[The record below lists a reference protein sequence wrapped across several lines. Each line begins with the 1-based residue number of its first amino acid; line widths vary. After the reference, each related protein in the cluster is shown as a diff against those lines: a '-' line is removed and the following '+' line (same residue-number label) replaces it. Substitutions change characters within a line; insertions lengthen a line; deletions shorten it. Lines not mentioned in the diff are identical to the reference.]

1 MSGIDILSLGE
12 PLIEF
17 NRQSDGKWLQGFG
30 GDVSNCAIA
39 AARQGARAGML
50 AHLGQDRFGDGL
62 MGLWG
67 GEGLDTS
74 RIVRRAD
81 SQTGIY
87 FVDHDGTGHHF
98 TYYRRDSAASR
109 MTPEDIGPELFEDVK
124 ILHVSG
130 ISQAIS
136 ESARAAVA
144 KAIAVARETGTRI
157 SYDTNLRLSLWSL
170 DDARAVINDTAPK
183 ADILLP
189 GYDDARQLTGLED
202 PEAIVRHYLDQD
214 IGLVALTLGESGALI
229 GTRERLQRIEP
240 HIVESVD
247 ATGAGDTFDGAMLAR
262 LIAGDDPFTA
272 AVYANAAA
280 ALSTTGYSAVAPIPR
295 TDDVRAFLA
304 ANA

>member
-1 MSGIDILSLGE
+1 MSGGLDILALGE

-17 NRQSDGKWLQGFG
+17 NRQSDGRWLQGFG

-39 AARQGARAGML
+39 AARQGARSGML
-50 AHLGQDRFGDGL
+50 AHQGQDRFGDGL
-62 MGLWG
+62 MALWG
-67 GEGLDTS
+67 SEGVDTS
-74 RIVRRAD
+74 RVTRTDAP
-81 SQTGIY
+81 SGIY
-87 FVDHDGTGHHF
+87 FVDHDEDGHHF
-98 TYYRRDSAASR
+98 TYYRKGSAASR
-109 MTPEDIGPELFEDVK
+109 MTPADIRPELFEGVK

-144 KAIAVARETGTRI
+144 EAIKQGKKAGARI

-170 DDARAVINDTAPK
+170 DQAKAVINPTVPE

-202 PEAIVRHYLDQD
+202 PHAIMRHYLDQGVA
-214 IGLVALTLGESGALI
+214 IVALTLGSDGALI
-229 GTRERLQRIEP
+229 GTQDEVRLLVS
-240 HIVESVD
+240 HKVESVD

-272 AVYANAAA
+272 VVYANAAA
-280 ALSTTGYSAVAPIPR
+280 ALSTTGYSAVAPIPH
-295 TDDVRAFLA
+295 TDEVREFLA
-304 ANA
+304 KY